1 MTAKALA
8 VFAKEA
14 LDAVRDRRS
23 VMSALSF
30 ALFGPLVLAMTLST
44 IAKSSDDKEPLRLTV
59 VGAGHAPSLVHF
71 LEQNGAEVVRPVGDV
86 EPAVRRGDL
95 KLALIIPEDYGK
107 NFRSSRPAKVE
118 LMYDA
123 SRMGSN
129 TTVRRAEKLLERYNS
144 QIAGL
149 RLTAR
154 GVSPQ
159 VALPVR
165 LSAVDLSTAASRA
178 AFALASFPIFLL
190 MAAFIGGM
198 NVAIDTTAGERERGS
213 LETLLV
219 HAVPRVDL
227 VLGKW
232 MAAVAFNLA
241 AVLLTLLFS
250 FLVLRWDGLEGMDIP
265 VALSV
270 RDALRLLVLLLPLA
284 LLAPALQMLIA
295 LFARSF
301 KEAQTQLSLLM
312 FLPMIPGL
320 LLSFQSFEPKPWMHG
335 VPILAEQVL
344 MRDLLYGKVIAPSAL
359 ALTVGATLAL
369 AAVCLGATSRLLR
382 HERIVLGR

>member
-14 LDAVRDRRS
+14 LDAARDRRS
-23 VMSALSF
+23 LTSALSY
-30 ALFGPLVLAMTLST
+30 ALFGPLVLAMALATL
-44 IAKSSDDKEPLRLTV
+44 AKAGGDDGPLKLTV
-59 VGAGHAPSLVHF
+59 AGAAQAPSLIRF
-71 LEQNGAEVVRPVGDV
+71 LEQNRVEIVQPPADV
-86 EPAVRRGDL
+86 QGAVRSGDL
-95 KLALIIPEDYGK
+95 KLALVIPPDYGK
-107 NFRSSRPAKVE
+107 DFRASRPARVE
-118 LMYDA
+118 LVHDA
-123 SRMGSN
+123 SRMGSK
-129 TTVRRAEKLLERYNS
+129 TQVRRVERLLGRYNA
-144 QIAGL
+144 QVAGL

-154 GVSPQ
+154 GISPQ
-159 VALPVR
+159 VAAPVQ
-165 LSAVDLSTAASRA
+165 LSEIDLSTAASRA
-178 AFALASFPIFLL
+178 AFALATFPVFLL

-219 HAVPRVDL
+219 HAVPRMDL
-227 VLGKW
+227 VAGKW
-232 MAAVAFNLA
+232 MAAVVFNLL

-250 FLVLRWDGLEGMDIP
+250 FLVLRWDRLQQMDIP

-270 RDALRLLVLLLPLA
+270 EDALRLLVLLLPLA

-320 LLSFQSFEPKPWMHG
+320 LLSLQSFEPQPWMRI
-335 VPILAEQVL
+335 VPILGEQVL
-344 MRDLLYGKVIAPSAL
+344 TRDLLYGKVIPPAAQ
-359 ALTVGATLAL
+359 ALTAGATLAL
-369 AAVCLGATSRLLR
+369 AVVCLAVTSRLLS

>member
-1 MTAKALA
+1 MTTKALA

-23 VMSALSF
+23 LTSALSF
-30 ALFGPLVLAMTLST
+30 ALFGPLVLAMALATV
-44 IAKSSDDKEPLRLTV
+44 AKSSDDRSPLRLTV
-59 VGAGHAPSLVHF
+59 AGAGHAPSLVGY
-71 LEQNGAEVVRPVGDV
+71 LEQNGVEIVRPPADV
-86 EPAVRRGDL
+86 KAAVRSGDL

-107 NFRSSRPAKVE
+107 DFRASRPARVE
-118 LMYDA
+118 LVHDA
-123 SRMGSN
+123 SRMGSS
-129 TTVRRAEKLLERYNS
+129 TPVRRVERLLERYS
-144 QIAGL
+144 AQVAGL

-154 GVSPQ
+154 GISPQ
-159 VALPVR
+159 VVQAVR
-165 LSAVDLSTAASRA
+165 LNEIDLSTAASRA
-178 AFALASFPIFLL
+178 AFALATFPIFLL
-190 MAAFIGGM
+190 MSAFIGGM

-219 HAVPRVDL
+219 HAVPRLDL
-227 VLGKW
+227 VIGKW
-232 MAAVAFNLA
+232 MAAVAFNLL
-241 AVLLTLLFS
+241 AVVLTLLFS
-250 FLVLRWDGLEGMDIP
+250 FLVLRWDRLQRMDIP

-270 RDALRLLVLLLPLA
+270 DDALRLLALLLPLA

-320 LLSFQSFEPKPWMHG
+320 LLSFQSFEPKPWMRG

-344 MRDLLYGKVIAPSAL
+344 MRDLLYGKAITPSSL

-369 AAVCLGATSRLLR
+369 AVISLGVTARLLR

>member
-23 VMSALSF
+23 VLSALSF
-30 ALFGPLVLAMTLST
+30 ALFGPLVLAMALST
-44 IAKSSDDKEPLRLTV
+44 IAKSSDDKGPLRLTV
-59 VGAGHAPSLVHF
+59 AGGGHAPSLVRF
-71 LEQNGAEVVRPVGDV
+71 LEQNGAEIVRPSGDI
-86 EPAVRRGDL
+86 ESAVRRGDL
-95 KLALIIPEDYGK
+95 TLALVIPEDYGK
-107 NFRSSRPAKVE
+107 SFRSSRPARVE
-118 LMYDA
+118 LVYDA
-123 SRMGSN
+123 SRMGSS
-129 TTVRRAEKLLERYNS
+129 TPVRRVEKLLERYNV
-144 QIAGL
+144 QVAGL

-154 GVSPQ
+154 GISPQ

-178 AFALASFPIFLL
+178 AFALATFPIFLL

-219 HAVPRVDL
+219 HAVPRMDL
-227 VLGKW
+227 VVGKW
-232 MAAVAFNLA
+232 MAAVVFNLA

-250 FLVLRWDGLEGMDIP
+250 FLVLRWDGLQGMDIP

-312 FLPMIPGL
+312 FVPMIPGL
-320 LLSFQSFEPKPWMHG
+320 LLSFQSFEPKSWMHA
-335 VPILAEQVL
+335 VPILAEQVV
-344 MRDLLYGKVIAPSAL
+344 MRDLLYGKVIAPSTL
-359 ALTVGATLAL
+359 ALTVGATVAL
-369 AAVCLGATSRLLR
+369 TAVCLGVTSRLLR

>member
-14 LDAVRDRRS
+14 LDAARDRRS
-23 VMSALSF
+23 LTSALSY
-30 ALFGPLVLAMTLST
+30 ALFGPLVLAMALST
-44 IAKSSDDKEPLRLTV
+44 IAKKSDDTGPLRLTV
-59 VGAGHAPSLVHF
+59 AGAGHAPSLVRF
-71 LEQNGAEVVRPVGDV
+71 LEQNGVEIVRPSADIK
-86 EPAVRRGDL
+86 PAVRRGDL
-95 KLALIIPEDYGK
+95 ELALIIPQDFGK
-107 NFRSSRPAKVE
+107 DFRASRPARVE
-118 LMYDA
+118 LVHDA
-123 SRMGSN
+123 SRMGSK
-129 TTVRRAEKLLERYNS
+129 TPVRRVERLLERYNA
-144 QIAGL
+144 QVAGL

-154 GVSPQ
+154 GISPQ

-165 LSAVDLSTAASRA
+165 LSEIDLSTAASRA
-178 AFALASFPIFLL
+178 AFALATFPIFLL

-219 HAVPRVDL
+219 HAVPRMDL
-227 VLGKW
+227 VVGKW
-232 MAAVAFNLA
+232 MAAVAFNLL

-250 FLVLRWDGLEGMDIP
+250 FLVLRWDRLQRMDIP

-270 RDALRLLVLLLPLA
+270 EDALRLLVLLLPLA

-312 FLPMIPGL
+312 FLPIIPGM
-320 LLSFQSFEPKPWMHG
+320 LLSFQSFEPQPWMRA
-335 VPILAEQVL
+335 VPILGEQVVL
-344 MRDLLYGKVIAPSAL
+344 GDLLRGKAIDPAAL
-359 ALTVGATLAL
+359 ALTAAATLAL
-369 AAVCLGATSRLLR
+369 TVVCLMATSRLLQ

>member
-1 MTAKALA
+1 
-8 VFAKEA
+8 
-14 LDAVRDRRS
+14 
-23 VMSALSF
+23 
-30 ALFGPLVLAMTLST
+30 LFGPLVLAMTLST
-44 IAKSSDDKEPLRLTV
+44 VAKSNDDTAPLHLTV
-59 VGAGHAPSLVHF
+59 AGAGHAPSLVRF
-71 LEQNGAEVVRPVGDV
+71 LEQNGAEIVHPTGDV
-86 EPAVRRGDL
+86 EDAVRRGDL
-95 KLALIIPEDYGK
+95 KLALVIPDDYGK
-107 NFRSSRPAKVE
+107 NFRTSRPARVE
-118 LMYDA
+118 LIHDA
-123 SRMGSN
+123 SRMGSG
-129 TTVRRAEKLLERYNS
+129 TQVRRVERLLDRYNV
-144 QIAGL
+144 QVATL

-154 GVSPQ
+154 GISPQ

-165 LSAVDLSTAASRA
+165 VAPVDLSTAASRA
-178 AFALASFPIFLL
+178 AFALASFPVFLL

-219 HAVPRVDL
+219 HAVPRSDL
-227 VLGKW
+227 VMGKW
-232 MAAVAFNLA
+232 MAAVVFNLA
-241 AVLLTLLFS
+241 AVVLTLFFS
-250 FLVLRWDGLEGMDIP
+250 FLVLRWDGLKGLDIP
-265 VALSV
+265 LALSV
-270 RDALRLLVLLLPLA
+270 PDALRLLALLLPLA

-320 LLSFQSFEPKPWMHG
+320 LLSFQSFEPRPWMHA

-344 MRDLLYGKVIAPSAL
+344 MRDLMYGKVIAPSTL

-369 AAVCLGATSRLLR
+369 AAACLGATSRLLR